1 MSPERL
7 EAGAVLD
14 GFRLEER
21 VHQGSMATIWRVTRP
36 GTNETLA
43 MKIPRLTAFEDPAA
57 IVSCEVE
64 QMILPTLSGPH
75 VPRFVAAGDLSV
87 RPYIV
92 MEYLAGPSLR
102 PKIDQAPLSFQELA
116 EIGARVATALHDIH
130 SQHVIHLD
138 VKPSNIMFRESGE
151 AVLIDFGLSRHDRLP
166 DLLAEEFRLPIGT
179 APYMSPEQV
188 RHVRS
193 DPRSDLF
200 ALGVLLYYFATA
212 VRPFGNPTSVRGL
225 KRRLYQDP
233 IPPHARTPTVPTWMQ
248 EVILRCLE
256 VDPRQRYQTA
266 AQLAFDLQHPDQIIM
281 TGRAARMSRNT
292 LLDAWRRRWS
302 GLGAEPEGPASSDG
316 HLARAPIILVAVD
329 VTAGS
334 EALSE
339 ALLLAARRVLR
350 TESGARLACVT
361 VQKTSRLGMVSGV
374 DESGRNIHVRRLVE
388 LKQWGRPLQL
398 PTGKVSYHVLEAP
411 DPGAAILDF
420 ARANHADQIVIGSR
434 GSSTFRRYL
443 GSVSSQVV
451 AQAPC
456 TVTVVKAAETET
468 PGDRAAAR
476 DDLLFD

>member
-1 MSPERL
+1 MHRL
-7 EAGAVLD
+7 
-14 GFRLEER
+14 
-21 VHQGSMATIWRVTRP
+21 RP
-36 GTNETLA
+36 L
-43 MKIPRLTAFEDPAA
+43 
-57 IVSCEVE
+57 
-64 QMILPTLSGPH
+64 ILPTLSGPH

-92 MEYLAGPSLR
+92 MEYLRGPSLR
-102 PKIDQAPLSFQELA
+102 PKIDEAPLSFQELA
-116 EIGARVATALHDIH
+116 SIGARTATALHDIH

-138 VKPSNIMFRESGE
+138 IKPSNIMFRDNGE

-166 DLLAEEFRLPIGT
+166 DLLAEEFRIPMGT

-188 RHVRS
+188 RHIRS

-212 VRPFGNPTSVRGL
+212 VRPFGNPTSIRGL
-225 KRRLYQDP
+225 RRRLYRDP

-266 AQLAFDLQHPDQIIM
+266 AQLAFDLQHPEQIVL
-281 TGRAARMSRNT
+281 TGRAERMSRNS
-292 LLDAWRRRWS
+292 LLDAWKRRWS
-302 GLGAEPEGPASSDG
+302 GLGAEPEGPSSSEG
-316 HLARAPIILVAVD
+316 HLSKAPIILVAVD
-329 VTAGS
+329 VMAGS
-334 EALSE
+334 ESLSE
-339 ALLLAARRVLR
+339 ALRLASRRVLR

-361 VQKTSRLGMVSGV
+361 VLKTSRLSMVSGV

-398 PTGKVSYHVLEAP
+398 PTGRVSYHVLEAP
-411 DPGAAILDF
+411 DPGAAILEF
-420 ARANHADQIVIGSR
+420 ARANHVDQIVIGSR
-434 GSSTFRRYL
+434 GSSTLRRYL

-451 AQAPC
+451 AQARC
-456 TVTVVKAAETET
+456 TVTVVKAAEADT
-468 PGDRAAAR
+468 PGERAADR

>member
-1 MSPERL
+1 MASERL

-21 VHQGSMATIWRVTRP
+21 VHQGSMATIWRATRP
-36 GTNETLA
+36 GTDEPLA
-43 MKIPRLTAFEDPAA
+43 IKIPRLTAFEDPAA

-92 MEYLAGPSLR
+92 MEYLKGPSLR
-102 PKIDQAPLSFQELA
+102 PKIDEAPLSYQELA
-116 EIGARVATALHDIH
+116 SIGARVAKALHDIH
-130 SQHVIHLD
+130 LQHVIHLD
-138 VKPSNIMFRESGE
+138 IKPSNIMFRESGE

-166 DLLAEEFRLPIGT
+166 DLLAEEFRLPMGT

-225 KRRLYQDP
+225 RRRLYRDP
-233 IPPHARTPTVPTWMQ
+233 IPPRARTPTVPPWMQ
-248 EVILRCLE
+248 EIILRCLE
-256 VDPRQRYQTA
+256 VDPRRRYETA
-266 AQLAFDLQHPDQIIM
+266 AQLAFDLQHPGQVVL
-281 TGRAARMSRNT
+281 TARGERLSRNT
-292 LLDAWRRRWS
+292 LLDAWKRRWA
-302 GLGAEPEGPASSDG
+302 GLGAEPESASTADGPLSK
-316 HLARAPIILVAVD
+316 APIILVAVD
-329 VTAGS
+329 VTARS

-339 ALLLAARRVLR
+339 ALRLASRRVLR

-361 VQKTSRLGMVSGV
+361 VQRTSRLGMVSGV
-374 DESGRNIHVRRLVE
+374 DEEGRNIHVRRLVE
-388 LKQWGRPLQL
+388 LQQWGRPLHL
-398 PTGKVSYHVLEAP
+398 PTGRVSYHVLEAP
-411 DPGAAILDF
+411 DPGAAILEF
-420 ARANHADQIVIGSR
+420 ARANHVDQIVIGSR
-434 GSSTFRRYL
+434 GSSTLRRYL

-456 TVTVVKAAETET
+456 TVTVVKAAEADATERAT
-468 PGDRAAAR
+468 PR